1 VTATAAASH
10 TDDAAAVGSNAD
22 GFEEFVRASRHRLR
36 SHLVAL
42 TGGRR
47 PDVVEDLL
55 AETYARAWQ
64 QWPQLV
70 GYTQPQAWLHTVA
83 WRLAATRWRTASR
96 RAEVLTRW
104 APDLARG
111 IAAEVTADVH
121 AGPPGSYLTDD
132 ATLDRIVVADAMR
145 GLPADQQRLLCA
157 YYWNGLPVREL
168 ADSLGVPAG
177 TVKARLV
184 RARTALAVALAE
196 RDADPFA
203 RRPPGRTARNM
214 HTARGYKGLARPRP
228 DRPAT
233 RDSRP
238 APREET

>member
-1 VTATAAASH
+1 MTATATASC
-10 TDDAAAVGSNAD
+10 TDVDEGAAAGGDAER
-22 GFEEFVRASRHRLR
+22 FEEFVRETRHRLR
-36 SHLVAL
+36 SHLTAL
-42 TGGRR
+42 TSGRR
-47 PDVVEDLL
+47 LDVVDDLL

-111 IAAEVTADVH
+111 VAAEVAVDVH

-132 ATLDRIVVADAMR
+132 AALDRIVVADAMR

-157 YYWNGLPVREL
+157 YYWTGLPVREL
-168 ADSLGVPAG
+168 ADTLGVPAG
-177 TVKARLV
+177 TVKARLF
-184 RARTALAVALAE
+184 RARAALAGALAE
-196 RDADPFA
+196 RDAAPFA
-203 RRPPGRTARNM
+203 RRAR
-214 HTARGYKGLARPRP
+214 AERP
-228 DRPAT
+228 
-233 RDSRP
+233 
-238 APREET
+238 